1 MPKSTYTRD
10 NYRAFADDYH
20 VDWFYTYISVLERL
34 IAEQGWD
41 LKSYFRSKWCA
52 FKPVENGNVAFGIG
66 FGHEGALYLYVKRV
80 RGEAS
85 TFDRRMTTYN
95 EEYDQ
100 VEYLLEPDTT
110 PLNDFLPLLK
120 RAYER
125 CLE

>member
-1 MPKSTYTRD
+1 MPKLTYTRD
-10 NYRAFADDYH
+10 DYRAIADEYH

-34 IAEQGWD
+34 VAEQGWD
-41 LKSYFRSKWCA
+41 LKGYFRSRWCA
-52 FKPVENGNVAFGIG
+52 FKPAENGKVAFGVA
-66 FGHEGALYLYVKRV
+66 FGQDTLYLYVKRV
-80 RGEAS
+80 YDEAS

-100 VEYLLEPDTT
+100 VEYLLVPDTT